1 MEGIGLS
8 ITFFIGAA
16 IAASLGL
23 TGDNKQFKLEA
34 MNGCFGLPFFNPPK
48 IQILSQTANY
58 SMKPAKHTKVKK
70 I

>member
-23 TGDNKQFKLEA
+23 IGDNKQFKLEA
-34 MNGCFGLPFFNPPK
+34 MNGCFGLPFFTPPK
-48 IQILSQTANY
+48 SKY
-58 SMKPAKHTKVKK
+58 SAKPPITQ
-70 I
+70 